1 MILLVPALSEAQ
13 LSAPG
18 MSAVRYTSYPSA
30 PTVKDPVF
38 IYCNTSGSQSG
49 GLAAVSPGGTGPFN
63 FAWYKWSDLTKSFS
77 ISVKTESG
85 VSLSSI
91 NDLDDG
97 GYRVIISGGY
107 DTTLTGWIFN
117 DKPFSS
123 AALQNRTCDYVA
135 SVSYTHLTLPT

>member
-1 MILLVPALSEAQ
+1 MRYFFFIIILFLPAISEAQ

-38 IYCNTSGSQSG
+38 IYCNTSGTQKAT
-49 GLAAVSPGGTGPFN
+49 LNAISPGGTGPFN
-63 FAWYKWSDLTKSFS
+63 LAWYKWSEITKSFS

-85 VSLSSI
+85 VSTSSI

-97 GYRVIISGGY
+97 GYKVIIS
-107 DTTLTGWIFN
+107 
-117 DKPFSS
+117 
-123 AALQNRTCDYVA
+123 
-135 SVSYTHLTLPT
+135 